1 MHRMHRRA
9 RACLSRLSG
18 PPALCLRIG
27 NGASERVFPDVR
39 LLRLRLRLRLRLL
52 LLLKAH
58 GRCTEASLAQ
68 FTGRWT

>member
-1 MHRMHRRA
+1 
-9 RACLSRLSG
+9 
-18 PPALCLRIG
+18 
-27 NGASERVFPDVR
+27 VR
-39 LLRLRLRLRLRLL
+39 LLRLRLRLRLRLLLLLL